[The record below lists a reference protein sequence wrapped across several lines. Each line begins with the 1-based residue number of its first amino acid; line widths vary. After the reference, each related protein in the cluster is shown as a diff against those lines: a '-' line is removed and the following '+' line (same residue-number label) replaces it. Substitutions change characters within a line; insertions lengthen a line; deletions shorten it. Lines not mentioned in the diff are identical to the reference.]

1 MHRHNFPLGLAEVHP
16 RIRGEYNNPIQT
28 KKCMKGSPPHPR
40 GILSAELPPGTG
52 RQVHPR
58 IRGEYGILSS
68 TSTVLPGSPPHP
80 RGIFLPYY
88 LHENADRFTPASAGN
103 IAKREL
109 DSSSRRV
116 HPRIRGEYL
125 FKNSS
130 SDIDPGSPP
139 HPRGIY
145 FDMQDSNI
153 QKRFTPASAGNIRCL
168 TLCQTLHWVHPRI
181 RGEYS
186 DGVTYRTYVMG
197 SPPHPRGIFTGT
209 VLLIGPSRFTPASA
223 GNIHPL
229 FVFRIP
235 PWVHPRIRGEY
246 CG

>member
-1 MHRHNFPLGLAEVHP
+1 MAYCHQQARFYQVHP
-16 RIRGEYNNPIQT
+16 RIRGEYFYRII
-28 KKCMKGSPPHPR
+28 CMRMRIGSPPHPR
-40 GILSAELPPGTG
+40 GILQNVNWI
-52 RQVHPR
+52 QVA
-58 IRGEYGILSS
+58 GG
-68 TSTVLPGSPPHP
+68 
-80 RGIFLPYY
+80 
-88 LHENADRFTPASAGN
+88 FTPASAGN
-103 IAKREL
+103 IY
-109 DSSSRRV
+109 SSCGAISVPQV

>member
-80 RGIFLPYY
+80 RGI
-88 LHENADRFTPASAGN
+88 
-103 IAKREL
+103 
-109 DSSSRRV
+109 
-116 HPRIRGEYL
+116 
-125 FKNSS
+125 
-130 SDIDPGSPP
+130 
-139 HPRGIY
+139 Y

-153 QKRFTPASAGNIRCL
+153 QKRFTPASAGNI
-168 TLCQTLHWVHPRI
+168 HWYSLINRTVQVHPRI
-181 RGEYS
+181 RGEDSSVIRFPYPS
-186 DGVTYRTYVMG
+186 VG
-197 SPPHPRGIFTGT
+197 SPPHPRGILRIVGRYGRR
-209 VLLIGPSRFTPASA
+209 IGFTPASA
-223 GNIHPL
+223 GNI
-229 FVFRIP
+229 IP
-235 PWVHPRIRGEY
+235 HH
-246 CG
+246 